1 MSFFKDFKSDISQ
14 AMNELMPDGNE
25 VFEDETP
32 KAKKKSMNPL
42 SKNLNNDLG
51 LDDKTLSD
59 VDIPNLDDI
68 APEDML
74 DQIDDLLDSELYS
87 DAKTPELLL
96 DDEMEVNTMDM
107 SVDDLLSQLSEKQ
120 AANITDGGYDGASI
134 EEHEAVKDREEIVND
149 ELNADVVNDIV
160 ADENQDV
167 DSTQDTVLEDAG
179 TNTVEDNSINESPSS
194 GNESDMSLEDM
205 LAEVAAEQTENE
217 ETSEDTDAHVDIDNS
232 NETVDDKEV
241 DDEST
246 DNGLEEALN
255 KSADTSENS
264 QMNEEFS
271 KDNSIDETII
281 DTTDSDDEKE
291 EESVEDKDV
300 ISINSTDEKNEK
312 SEKTVSSKSSSE
324 RTYNINEADT
334 ETTYITKGTNIKG
347 DLDTDGS
354 IDIIGTVDG
363 NVTCQGKVVVGGTV
377 KGNITAGE
385 LYANGA
391 RIEGDVKSY
400 GSVKVGVGSMII
412 GGIEGESAVIAGA
425 VNGEIDV
432 KGPVIVDSTAVI
444 MGNIKSRSV
453 QINNGAVIEGFCSQ
467 SYSDIDVK
475 SFFA

>member
-1 MSFFKDFKSDISQ
+1 MSFFKDFKSADRGDRK
-14 AMNELMPDGNE
+14 A
-25 VFEDETP
+25 EDVEKRPPPPLLGQP

-363 NVTCQGKVVVGGTV
+363 NVTCQGKV
-377 KGNITAGE
+377 E
-385 LYANGA
+385 
-391 RIEGDVKSY
+391 
-400 GSVKVGVGSMII
+400 KVPSM
-412 GGIEGESAVIAGA
+412 
-425 VNGEIDV
+425 
-432 KGPVIVDSTAVI
+432 
-444 MGNIKSRSV
+444 
-453 QINNGAVIEGFCSQ
+453 
-467 SYSDIDVK
+467 
-475 SFFA
+475 

>member
-42 SKNLNNDLG
+42 SKNLNTDLG
-51 LDDKTLSD
+51 LDDKTLED
-59 VDIPNLDDI
+59 VNLADLDDI

-74 DQIDDLLDSELYS
+74 DKIDDLLDSELYS
-87 DAKTPELLL
+87 DDKAPELLL
-96 DDEMEVNTMDM
+96 DDDMEVNTMDM

-120 AANITDGGYDGASI
+120 AQNITDGAYDGASV
-134 EEHEAVKDREEIVND
+134 EEHEPVEDREEIVND
-149 ELNADVVNDIV
+149 ELNADVLSDII
-160 ADENQDV
+160 ADENQEV
-167 DSTQDTVLEDAG
+167 DNTQEEVIDNAE
-179 TNTVEDNSINESPSS
+179 TNTAEENEVNETPSS
-194 GNESDMSLEDM
+194 NDDSDMTLEDM
-205 LAEVAAEQTENE
+205 LAEVAAEQTDNE
-217 ETSEDTDAHVDIDNS
+217 EPAEDTGIPADSDNADEIS
-232 NETVDDKEV
+232 ATEDTADETTDNTLEETLDENANNAEDDKAVEEVSEEKDLNETVD
-241 DDEST
+241 
-246 DNGLEEALN
+246 N
-255 KSADTSENS
+255 
-264 QMNEEFS
+264 
-271 KDNSIDETII
+271 
-281 DTTDSDDEKE
+281 TDSNDDVKE

-324 RTYNINEADT
+324 RTFNVNDADT

-354 IDIIGTVDG
+354 VDIIGTVDG